1 MPVNQNS
8 NLLPKLF
15 LFQGGIYYTSGM
27 KPQVSLITPQD
38 ATGAPLY
45 LLKHETMEVVLSG
58 YGAAIRSIRIP
69 DFQGQVDEVTQGW
82 DDPAQWKHNA
92 PYFGVSVG
100 RFANRIAGAHFALD
114 GTEYTLEANDGPN
127 HLHGGKQGF
136 HQQVWAAEPFET
148 ELDAGVLFRLV
159 SPDGQDGYPG
169 RVEVTTR
176 ISLND
181 RHVIKFVFEAMTD
194 KPTPFNLT
202 NHTYFNLG
210 GPDHESILDHQ
221 FWSAAAEWLP
231 VGPGL
236 IPTGEVKSVT
246 DSPFD
251 FRVPKL
257 LGRDYGRVEGGYDH
271 CLVLDSRNR
280 PLSSVREA
288 ARASLSAKGRT
299 LKLYTDQ
306 SGFQLYTGNFLGGVI
321 GRGGK
326 ALKATGAFCL
336 ESQRFPDSVSRPG
349 WLPTVLRPG
358 ETYRHEFHYA
368 FEY

>member
-1 MPVNQNS
+1 
-8 NLLPKLF
+8 
-15 LFQGGIYYTSGM
+15 M
-27 KPQVSLITPQD
+27 KPQVSLLTPRD

-69 DFQGQVDEVTQGW
+69 DAQGVVEEVTQGW
-82 DDPAQWKHNA
+82 DDPADWKHNG
-92 PYFGVSVG
+92 PYFGVTVG
-100 RFANRIAGAHFALD
+100 RYANRIAGAKFTVE
-114 GTEYTLEANDGPN
+114 GKEYALEANDGPN
-127 HLHGGKQGF
+127 HLHGGKLGF
-136 HQQVWAAEPFET
+136 HQQIWTSTPFET
-148 ELDAGVLFRLV
+148 EIDAGVEFRLV

-169 RVEVTTR
+169 RVEVTAR

-181 RHVIKFVFEAMTD
+181 RHVIKTVYEATTD
-194 KPTPFNLT
+194 KTTPLSLT

-257 LGRDYGRVEGGYDH
+257 LGRDYGRVDGGYDH
-271 CLVLDSRNR
+271 CLVLDSRNK
-280 PLSSVREA
+280 PLTSVREA
-288 ARASLSAKGRT
+288 ARASLPAKGRM

-306 SGFQLYTGNFLGGVI
+306 SGFQLYTGNFLAGTK
-321 GRGGK
+321 GRNGK
-326 ALKATGAFCL
+326 ILKANAAFCL
-336 ESQRFPDSVSRPG
+336 ESQRFPDSVSRPD
-349 WLPTVLRPG
+349 WLPAVLKAG

-368 FEY
+368 FEF